1 MKTININFDGIDL
14 RVTGDYSKAEKGSA
28 DRVNPPF
35 PATFQLSK
43 IFCDDVDVTE
53 TYGDKEV
60 ERIEELCL
68 EEIVG

>member
-1 MKTININFDGIDL
+1 MKTININFAGIDII
-14 RVTGDYSKAEKGSA
+14 VTGDYSKAEKGSA
-28 DRVNPPF
+28 DRVNPPY

-43 IFCDDVDVTE
+43 IFCDDFDVTSNFS
-53 TYGDKEV
+53 DKEV